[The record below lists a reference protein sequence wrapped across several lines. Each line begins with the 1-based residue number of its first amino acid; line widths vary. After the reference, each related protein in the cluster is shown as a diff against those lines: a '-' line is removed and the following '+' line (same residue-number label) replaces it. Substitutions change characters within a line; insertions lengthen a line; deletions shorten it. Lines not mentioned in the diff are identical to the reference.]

1 MQSSSNTGLLPLAFS
16 VVTLITA
23 MMVLIAPLPIA
34 AQTSSQASEN
44 TQANQTEQ
52 PSSDSPFF
60 RTAIPE
66 NVPATFSCQQ
76 AGVEIIKLDDI
87 SSFLPSKVEGIFTY
101 SLITKDGRNHLVYL
115 GSTTTCLLTV
125 TPPP

>member
-1 MQSSSNTGLLPLAFS
+1 MQFS
-16 VVTLITA
+16 KTA
-23 MMVLIAPLPIA
+23 SILTVAVSAIIALIAPLPIA

-101 SLITKDGRNHLVYL
+101 SLITQDGRNHLVYL
-115 GSTTTCLLTV
+115 GSTTTCRLTV
-125 TPPP
+125 TPPQ

>member
-1 MQSSSNTGLLPLAFS
+1 MQFS
-16 VVTLITA
+16 KTA
-23 MMVLIAPLPIA
+23 SILTVAVSAIIALIAPLPIA

-44 TQANQTEQ
+44 TQANQAEQ
-52 PSSDSPFF
+52 SNSDSPFF

-66 NVPATFSCQQ
+66 NVPATFTCHQ
-76 AGVEIIKLDDI
+76 AGAQIIKLDNI

-101 SLITKDGRNHLVYL
+101 FLITKDGRNHLVYL
-115 GSTTTCLLTV
+115 GSTTTCSLTV